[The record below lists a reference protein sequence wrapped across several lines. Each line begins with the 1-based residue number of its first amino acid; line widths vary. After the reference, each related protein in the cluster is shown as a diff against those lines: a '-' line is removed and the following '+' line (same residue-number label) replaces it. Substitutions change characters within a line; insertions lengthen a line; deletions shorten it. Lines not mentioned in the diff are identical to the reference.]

1 MLLHWYAVAVTMIP
15 ARRRDPRSMDDLNIV
30 LDPASRLSLQHQ
42 LRQKLIDAIHRG
54 VLRPGRRLPS
64 SRSLAARIDVSRN
77 TVSLAYD
84 ALIAEGHVVS
94 RARSGIFVA
103 SDVPSARIA
112 SRRRS
117 TGQTGPLAARLPPAP
132 DDRGFR
138 CPGNWHQ
145 YPFPFI
151 DGCVDSTLMP
161 NAEWREALRLASSRH
176 EIDGIS
182 RSVSDTD
189 DTALIDEVRSKVLP
203 VRGIDADA
211 EEVLMTLSARHA
223 LQLVG
228 SLLIGRGTP
237 VVLEAPVDAEF
248 ERRMRDRQAELS
260 MLDAYDDR
268 PLPRAAVVV
277 TSARRSFA
285 ADSNRP
291 RALLAMVAAA
301 DGVLVEH
308 DMPPGARDG
317 SRVPPALRA
326 IDMERRVVYVGNL
339 APAISCGES
348 LGIAVSEPA
357 FIERM
362 RQLRRIQG
370 TMPPILL
377 QRAWAYFIGL
387 GHYSSAVV
395 RSGRVLEGRRTA
407 LRDALNHYLHQHV
420 RIQTLPGASAYWVSL
435 PENLDTRELTRQA
448 AAIGVLVEPTR
459 LEGGREALCMG
470 VTGINESQIRDGVRN
485 LSRLIRGD
493 LSVAPRHLD
502 DEPISPL
509 RGTALRKTMAG
520 AVLLYSTVYGDP
532 ATLEVRSTGELIG
545 TAGYTGEDCDRG
557 RWWIDDGRWYRQWQ
571 HWAYAEPSGY
581 AVVVDGDQLRWYGD
595 DGLLAD
601 TAVIT
606 RRVRRGS
613 KTRR

>member
-1 MLLHWYAVAVTMIP
+1 MTP
-15 ARRRDPRSMDDLNIV
+15 ANRRDPRSMDDLNIV
-30 LDPASRLSLQHQ
+30 LDPTSPLSLQHQ
-42 LRQKLIDAIHRG
+42 LRQKLIDAMHRG

-64 SRSLAARIDVSRN
+64 SRSLAERISVSRN

-84 ALIAEGHVVS
+84 ALLAEGHIVS

-103 SDVPSARIA
+103 SDVPSVRIA
-112 SRRRS
+112 SGRRGS
-117 TGQTGPLAARLPPAP
+117 DDEGPLVARLGPAP

-151 DGCVDSTLMP
+151 DGCVDASLMP
-161 NAEWREALRLASSRH
+161 NTEWREALRLASSRH
-176 EIDGIS
+176 EIDAFS
-182 RSVSDTD
+182 RGPGDAD
-189 DTALIDEVRSKVLP
+189 DATLVDEVRSKVLP
-203 VRGIDADA
+203 TRGIDAVAD
-211 EEVLMTLSARHA
+211 EMLMTLSSRHA

-228 SLLIGRGTP
+228 SLLVGRGTP

-260 MLDAYDDR
+260 MLDEYRDR
-268 PLPRAAVVV
+268 PLPPLAVVV

-285 ADSNRP
+285 ADSNAP
-291 RALLAMVAAA
+291 RALLAKVAAA
-301 DGVLVEH
+301 NAVLVEH
-308 DMPPGARDG
+308 DMPAGARDG
-317 SRVPPALRA
+317 SHVPPALRA
-326 IDMERRVVYVGNL
+326 MDAERRVVYVGNL
-339 APAISCGES
+339 APAISCGEAP
-348 LGIAVSEPA
+348 GIIVSEPA
-357 FIERM
+357 FIERL

-370 TMPPILL
+370 TMPPTLL

-387 GHYSSAVV
+387 GHYSAALV

-407 LRDALNHYLHQHV
+407 LRDALNHYLHQRV

-435 PENLDTRELTRQA
+435 PENFDTRDFARAA

-470 VTGINESQIRDGVRN
+470 VTGIGEAQIRDGVKN

-493 LSVAPRHLD
+493 LAATPRHID
-502 DEPISPL
+502 DEPIKPL
-509 RGTALRKTMAG
+509 RGSALRRTMAG
-520 AVLLYSTVYGDP
+520 ATLLYNTVYGDP
-532 ATLEVRSTGELIG
+532 STLEVHANGELTG
-545 TAGYTGEDCDRG
+545 TAGYAGEDCDRG
-557 RWWIDDGRWYRQWQ
+557 RWWIEDGLWHRQWQ
-571 HWAYAEPSGY
+571 RWAYAEPS
-581 AVVVDGDQLRWYGD
+581 AFSVVVDGDQLRWYGK

-606 RRVRRGS
+606 RQPRRGS
-613 KTRR
+613 KSRRPAG

>member
-1 MLLHWYAVAVTMIP
+1 
-15 ARRRDPRSMDDLNIV
+15 MDDLNIV
-30 LDPASRLSLQHQ
+30 LDPASGLSLQHQ

-64 SRSLAARIDVSRN
+64 SRSLAEAIGVSRN

-84 ALIAEGHVVS
+84 ALLAEGHIVS

-103 SDVPSARIA
+103 SDVPRVRIA
-112 SRRRS
+112 SGRR
-117 TGQTGPLAARLPPAP
+117 GPEQAGPLAMRLPPAP

-151 DGCVDSTLMP
+151 DGCVDSSLMP
-161 NAEWREALRLASSRH
+161 NSEWREALRLASSRH
-176 EIDGIS
+176 EIDALG
-182 RSVSDTD
+182 RRASDTD
-189 DTALIDEVRSKVLP
+189 DAGLIDEVRSKVLP
-203 VRGIDADA
+203 MRGIDADA
-211 EEVLMTLSARHA
+211 DEMLMTLSARHA

-228 SLLIGRGTP
+228 GLLVGRGTP

-260 MLDAYDDR
+260 MLDSHDGQA
-268 PLPRAAVVV
+268 LPRGAVVV

-285 ADSNRP
+285 ADTLRS
-291 RALLAMVAAA
+291 RALLARVAAA

-317 SRVPPALRA
+317 SHVSPALRA
-326 IDMERRVVYVGNL
+326 LDSERRVVYVGNL

-348 LGIAVSEPA
+348 PGMVVSEPA
-357 FIERM
+357 FIERL

-370 TMPPILL
+370 THLPVLL

-387 GHYSSAVV
+387 GHYSTALA

-420 RIQTLPGASAYWVSL
+420 RIQTLPGASAYWVNL
-435 PENLDTRELTRQA
+435 PEHLDAREFTRQA

-470 VTGINESQIRDGVRN
+470 VTGINGAQIRDGIRN

-493 LSVAPRHLD
+493 LSAASRHLD
-502 DEPISPL
+502 DEPIAPL
-509 RGTALRKTMAG
+509 RGSALRRTMAG
-520 AVLLYSTVYGDP
+520 ATLLYSTVYGDP
-532 ATLEVRSTGELIG
+532 ATLEVHADGELSG
-545 TAGYTGEDCDRG
+545 TAGYAGEDCARG
-557 RWWIDDGRWYRQWQ
+557 RWWIEDDRWHRQWQ
-571 HWAYAEPSGY
+571 RWAYADPSAY
-581 AVVVDGDQLRWYGD
+581 RIVVDGDQLRWYGE

-606 RRVRRGS
+606 RKPRRRG
-613 KTRR
+613 KGVR

>member
-1 MLLHWYAVAVTMIP
+1 MKSAN
-15 ARRRDPRSMDDLNIV
+15 RRDPRSMDDLNIV
-30 LDPASRLSLQHQ
+30 LDPASPLSLQHQ
-42 LRQKLIDAIHRG
+42 LRQKLIDAMHRG

-64 SRSLAARIDVSRN
+64 SRSLADRIGVSRN

-84 ALIAEGHVVS
+84 ALIAEGHIVS

-103 SDVPSARIA
+103 SDVPSVRIA
-112 SRRRS
+112 SGRR
-117 TGQTGPLAARLPPAP
+117 GGGEEGPLVARLPGAP

-138 CPGNWHQ
+138 CPGNWSQ

-151 DGCVDSTLMP
+151 DGCVDSSLMP

-176 EIDGIS
+176 EIDSIG
-182 RSVSDTD
+182 RSAADTD
-189 DTALIDEVRSKVLP
+189 DASLVDEVRGKVLP
-203 VRGIDADA
+203 MRGIDADA
-211 EEVLMTLSARHA
+211 DEVLMTLSARHA

-228 SLLIGRGTP
+228 SLLIARGTP

-248 ERRMRDRQAELS
+248 ERRLRDRQAELS
-260 MLDAYDDR
+260 MLDEYAER
-268 PLPRAAVVV
+268 PLPARAVVV

-285 ADSNRP
+285 ADSGRP
-291 RALLAMVAAA
+291 RALLARVAAA

-317 SRVPPALRA
+317 SHIPPALRA
-326 IDMERRVVYVGNL
+326 LDTQGRVVYIGNL

-348 LGIAVSEPA
+348 PGIVVSEPA
-357 FIERM
+357 FIERL

-370 TMPPILL
+370 TQPPILL

-387 GHYSSAVV
+387 GHYSAALA

-435 PENLDTRELTRQA
+435 PENLDTREFARAA

-470 VTGINESQIRDGVRN
+470 VTGIGEAQIRDGVKN

-493 LSVAPRHLD
+493 LAATPRHID
-502 DEPISPL
+502 DEPINPL
-509 RGTALRKTMAG
+509 RGAALRKAMAG
-520 AVLLYSTVYGDP
+520 ATLLYSTVYGDP
-532 ATLEVRSTGELIG
+532 ATLEVHADGELTG
-545 TAGYTGEDCDRG
+545 TAGYAGEDCDRG
-557 RWWIDDGRWYRQWQ
+557 RWWIEDGLWHRQWQ
-571 HWAYAEPSGY
+571 RWAYAEASAY
-581 AVVVDGDQLRWYGD
+581 SVVVDGDQLRWYGK

-606 RRVRRGS
+606 RQARRGARS
-613 KTRR
+613 RR

>member
-1 MLLHWYAVAVTMIP
+1 MIS
-15 ARRRDPRSMDDLNIV
+15 AGRRDPRSMDGLNIV
-30 LDPASRLSLQHQ
+30 LDPDSGLSLQHQ

-64 SRSLAARIDVSRN
+64 SRSLADRIGVSRN

-84 ALIAEGHVVS
+84 ALVAEGHIVS

-103 SDVPSARIA
+103 TDVPRMRIA
-112 SRRRS
+112 SGRRGS
-117 TGQTGPLAARLPPAP
+117 GEDGPLAARLPAAP

-151 DGCVDSTLMP
+151 DGCVDSSLMP
-161 NAEWREALRLASSRH
+161 NTEWREALRLASSRH
-176 EIDGIS
+176 EIDAIS
-182 RSVSDTD
+182 RSANDTD
-189 DTALIDEVRSKVLP
+189 DAALIDEVRSKVLP
-203 VRGIDADA
+203 MRGIDADA
-211 EEVLMTLSARHA
+211 DEVLMTLSARHA
-223 LQLVG
+223 LQLIG
-228 SLLIGRGTP
+228 SLLVERGTP

-248 ERRMRDRQAELS
+248 ERRMRDRHADLS
-260 MLDAYDDR
+260 MLDEHDGN
-268 PLPRAAVVV
+268 PLPRSAVVV

-285 ADSNRP
+285 ADSDRP
-291 RALLAMVAAA
+291 RELLARVAAA
-301 DGVLVEH
+301 DAVLVEH

-317 SRVPPALRA
+317 SHAPPALRA
-326 IDMERRVVYVGNL
+326 MDGEGRVVYVGTL

-348 LGIAVSEPA
+348 PGIIASESI
-357 FIERM
+357 FIERL

-370 TMPPILL
+370 TILPVLL

-387 GHYSSAVV
+387 GHYSAGIA
-395 RSGRVLEGRRTA
+395 RSGRVLEGRRTS
-407 LRDALNHYLHQHV
+407 LRDALNHYLHQRV

-435 PENLDTRELTRQA
+435 PENLDTREFARAA

-470 VTGINESQIRDGVRN
+470 VTGIDEAQIRDGIKH

-493 LSVAPRHLD
+493 LADTPRHLD
-502 DEPISPL
+502 DEPIDPL
-509 RGTALRKTMAG
+509 RGAILRRTMAG
-520 AVLLYSTVYGDP
+520 ATLLYNTVYGEP
-532 ATLEVRSTGELIG
+532 ATLEVRANGDLVG
-545 TAGYTGEDCDRG
+545 TAGYAGEDCDIG
-557 RWWIDDGRWYRQWQ
+557 RWWIEEGRWHRQWQ
-571 HWAYAEPSGY
+571 RWAYAEVSAY
-581 AVVVDGDQLRWYGD
+581 QIVVDGDQLRWYGQ

-606 RRVRRGS
+606 RQARRRS
-613 KTRR
+613 TSRR